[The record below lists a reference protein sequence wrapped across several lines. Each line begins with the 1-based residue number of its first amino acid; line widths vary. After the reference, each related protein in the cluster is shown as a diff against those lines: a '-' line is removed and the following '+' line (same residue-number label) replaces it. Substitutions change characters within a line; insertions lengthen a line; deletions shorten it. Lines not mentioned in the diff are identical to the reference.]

1 MDQNG
6 VEGMKDN
13 LLKAGNRGSVWRRW
27 EPHIHTPGTVLED
40 RFPRDNDWEL
50 YLDAL
55 EAVTPRIYAIGVT
68 DYCITR
74 SYERMREKKAKGWL
88 KECELLFPNVELR
101 LKIGTVKGNFV
112 NIHLLVSPEDPKH
125 VDELNR
131 FLGRLSFSAYDDKFT
146 CTPSELVR
154 LGRRFAGEE
163 LDEEAALKQGVMQFK
178 VSLGNL
184 LETYRSI
191 EWAQENIVIAV
202 AGTSDGSSG
211 VREAADTTLRQE
223 IDKAA
228 HVIFASSLKQRDY
241 WLGKGAASV
250 AELRERYGGPKPCI
264 WGSDAHDLERVG
276 KPSED
281 RFCWLKGLAAF
292 DTLRQACRVPER
304 AYVGSAPPSWT
315 ARSQVIDQVHLE
327 SAPWIKT
334 PVLDLNAGLT
344 AVIGGRGS
352 GKTALVDAIAAG
364 CGSYVESKENPS
376 FLARAKQHL
385 SGSQVVV
392 KWSSGEALQARALD
406 APGDGSADAYPRV
419 RYLSQQFVEEL
430 CSIEGMPTLI
440 EEIERVIF
448 EAHPSLEREG
458 AFDFGELL
466 ERRAGGHRDTRSL
479 EEAALA
485 NISDQIGIEMEKAR
499 RVEQLQAKVD
509 EKEKLVARYE
519 RDRNALLPKGDK
531 KTSEWLQE
539 LVVAA
544 ERVRGHLR
552 TLGSRRASIVRV
564 ENEIRD
570 LRQNRAP
577 EGLRVMRETYRNLG
591 FNEAEWERFLLEY
604 VGDVDAVV
612 EAKSKEV
619 EKHTTA
625 WKGRKPSA
633 ALDASGAFLAKG
645 VDLARTPLAV
655 LEAEIERVEKLV
667 AADRE
672 SARKVAAVSKR
683 IAEERNAV
691 ASLKE
696 RLVDCKGAKG
706 RAEILVAEREEG
718 YIRVFDALLGEEKVL
733 NELYAPLVRRLAA
746 AGGTLGK
753 LSFSVIRV
761 ADVRT
766 WAKQGE
772 DELFDLRGGPFRG
785 IGSLER
791 EANNMLRDAWRTGNS
806 KAVSEAM
813 AEFRDKHEAAL
824 LEKAPYPRSDH
835 KKYRPWS
842 RRFAQWLYSTTHI
855 SLEYGIRY
863 DGIELEKLSP
873 GTRGIVLVL
882 LYLALDDGD
891 DRPLI
896 IDQPEENLDPKSI
909 YDELVPLFEE
919 AKKKRQVIMVTHNAN
934 LVVNTDAEQIIV
946 AHVGPQPTKGLP
958 AFTYRSGG
966 LDEADMRKVVC
977 DILEGGEKA
986 FRDRARR
993 LRISLER

>member
-1 MDQNG
+1 MDQSG
-6 VEGMKDN
+6 VAGMKDN
-13 LLKAGNRGSVWRRW
+13 VLKAGNRGSVWRRW

-40 RFPRDNDWEL
+40 RFPRDNDWES

-55 EAVTPRIYAIGVT
+55 ETVTPRIYAIGVT

-74 SYERMREKKAKGWL
+74 SYERMREKKAKGRL

-131 FLGRLSFSAYDDKFT
+131 FLGRLSFSAFDDKFT

-163 LDEEAALKQGVMQFK
+163 LDEMAALKQGVMQFK

-315 ARSQVIDQVHLE
+315 AGSQVIDQVRLE

-364 CGSYVESKENPS
+364 CDSYVESKENPS

-392 KWSSGEALQARALD
+392 KWSSGEASQARALD
-406 APGDGSADAYPRV
+406 APGDGSADAYPRA

-499 RVEQLQAKVD
+499 KVEQLQAKVD

-544 ERVRGHLR
+544 ERVRGYLR

-604 VGDVDAVV
+604 VGDVDGVV

-683 IAEERNAV
+683 IAEERNAI